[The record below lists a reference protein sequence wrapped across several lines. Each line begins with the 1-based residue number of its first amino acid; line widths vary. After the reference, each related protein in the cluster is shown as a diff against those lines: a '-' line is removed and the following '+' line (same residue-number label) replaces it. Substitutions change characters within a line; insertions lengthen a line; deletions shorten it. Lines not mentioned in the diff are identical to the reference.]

1 MHIVDQKLRLMT
13 ARSIST
19 PARNVSRIAPNPA
32 SQLIQSLSCRWMR
45 LPATAPTTISVN
57 ATETVSQT
65 DSTDATNASPIHSA
79 AISQTCS
86 TTHLSLPV
94 GRDRCYGWREG
105 VSRVSARL
113 AAGRNA
119 PAALNARSRSYQPYG
134 GFGETPS
141 PSDWCRAAYSSE
153 LGAVNGAKMNDPFST
168 QLSRSRRVSRAA
180 GVGHEERVPSPRLSG
195 RSAFSEETFAGR
207 CGNGSPIKQGNPR

>member
-45 LPATAPTTISVN
+45 LPATAPITISVN

-86 TTHLSLPV
+86 TAHLSLRLSPGTGV
-94 GRDRCYGWREG
+94 TDGAKE
-105 VSRVSARL
+105 VSRVPASL
-113 AAGRNA
+113 AAGRTA
-119 PAALNARSRSYQPYG
+119 PAALNARNRSYQPCG
-134 GFGETPS
+134 GFGEAPS
-141 PSDWCRAAYSSE
+141 PSDWYRTAYS
-153 LGAVNGAKMNDPFST
+153 GARGEVNRAKVND
-168 QLSRSRRVSRAA
+168 RSPPDFVVREGDHGCRLRGIRRRSC
-180 GVGHEERVPSPRLSG
+180 G
-195 RSAFSEETFAGR
+195 RG
-207 CGNGSPIKQGNPR
+207 

>member
-32 SQLIQSLSCRWMR
+32 TQLIQSLSCRWMR

-65 DSTDATNASPIHSA
+65 DRTDATNASPIHSA
-79 AISQTCS
+79 VISQTCFHDS
-86 TTHLSLPV
+86 PLSSPV
-94 GRDRCYGWREG
+94 ARDRCYGWRER

-153 LGAVNGAKMNDPFST
+153 LGDVNGANMNDRFPT
-168 QLSRSRRVSRAA
+168 HLKRSRRVSRTA
-180 GVGHEERVPSPRLSG
+180 GVGQWRAVPAAKAECLLWVQKG
-195 RSAFSEETFAGR
+195 
-207 CGNGSPIKQGNPR
+207 

>member
-79 AISQTCS
+79 VISQTCS
-86 TTHLSLPV
+86 TTHLSL
-94 GRDRCYGWREG
+94 
-105 VSRVSARL
+105 
-113 AAGRNA
+113 
-119 PAALNARSRSYQPYG
+119 
-134 GFGETPS
+134 
-141 PSDWCRAAYSSE
+141 
-153 LGAVNGAKMNDPFST
+153 
-168 QLSRSRRVSRAA
+168 
-180 GVGHEERVPSPRLSG
+180 RLSPG
-195 RSAFSEETFAGR
+195 TGVT
-207 CGNGSPIKQGNPR
+207 GSVWPHDNAIIAMGFKYYGF

>member
-86 TTHLSLPV
+86 TTHLPLRLSPLGQV
-94 GRDRCYGWREG
+94 LRM
-105 VSRVSARL
+105 ARRGEPGSGPPRG
-113 AAGRNA
+113 GRNA

-141 PSDWCRAAYSSE
+141 PSDWCRVAYRSE
-153 LGAVNGAKMNDPFST
+153 LGDVNGPT
-168 QLSRSRRVSRAA
+168 
-180 GVGHEERVPSPRLSG
+180 
-195 RSAFSEETFAGR
+195 
-207 CGNGSPIKQGNPR
+207 

>member
-65 DSTDATNASPIHSA
+65 DSTDAANASPIHSA
-79 AISQTCS
+79 ASSQTCS
-86 TTHLSLPV
+86 TTHLSLRLSPGTGV
-94 GRDRCYGWREG
+94 TDGAKE
-105 VSRVSARL
+105 VSRVPARL

-119 PAALNARSRSYQPYG
+119 PAALNARSRSYQPHG

-153 LGAVNGAKMNDPFST
+153 LGDVNGANMNDRFPT
-168 QLSRSRRVSRAA
+168 HLKRSR
-180 GVGHEERVPSPRLSG
+180 G
-195 RSAFSEETFAGR
+195 
-207 CGNGSPIKQGNPR
+207 